1 MKKPTPLS
9 PAPTLAEQADRHVL
23 YELSV
28 QCAEAEVDFI
38 DDTFRSLRGRR
49 ARWLREDFCGTASVS
64 CEWVRRRKTN
74 RAIGVDL
81 DPAVLEWGA
90 TQNVVQLDAEA
101 RDRVTLLN
109 QDVRL
114 VDTRPQD
121 LILAMNF
128 SYWLLMDRQALK
140 QYFDGVRSSLKNDGI
155 FFLDAYG
162 GYDSFRVITEERTI
176 DGPDGS
182 FTYVWEQEA
191 YDPISGRLRC
201 NIHFAF
207 EDGSRLDRA
216 FSYDWRLWT
225 LPEIRE
231 LLKEA
236 GFSRITVY
244 WQGWDE
250 NGEPDGNFEPAE
262 AGEAEAGWIC
272 YLTAEK

>member
-38 DDTFRSLRGRR
+38 DDTFRSLRGRK
-49 ARWLREDFCGTASVS
+49 ARSLREDFCGTASVS

-81 DPAVLEWGA
+81 DPTVLEWGA
-90 TQNVVQLDAEA
+90 TQNVLQLDAEA
-101 RDRVTLLN
+101 RDRVTLMN

-128 SYWLLMDRQALK
+128 SYWLLMDRQTLK

-182 FTYVWEQEA
+182 FTYIWEQEA

-207 EDGSRLDRA
+207 EDGSRLNRA

-231 LLKEA
+231 LLHEA
-236 GFSRITVY
+236 GFPRVIVY
-244 WQGWDE
+244 WQGWEDDE
-250 NGEPDGNFEPAE
+250 TPDGVFVPTERADPD
-262 AGEAEAGWIC
+262 AGWIC
-272 YLTAEK
+272 YISAEK

>member
-1 MKKPTPLS
+1 MTSADAAS

-28 QCAEAEVDFI
+28 QCADAEVDFI
-38 DDTFRSLRGRR
+38 DHNFRLLRGRS
-49 ARWLREDFCGTASVS
+49 ARSLREDFCGTASIC
-64 CEWVRRRKTN
+64 CEWVQRRKTN

-81 DPAVLEWGA
+81 DPTVLEWGKA
-90 TQNVVQLDAEA
+90 RNLSQLDANA

-109 QDVRL
+109 QDVRD
-114 VDTRPQD
+114 VETSPQD

-128 SYWLLMDRQALK
+128 SYWLLIDRQALK
-140 QYFDGVRSSLKNDGI
+140 CYFEGVRSALKDDGI

-162 GYDSFRVITEERTI
+162 GYDSFRVITEERSI
-176 DGPDGS
+176 DRPDGT
-182 FTYVWEQEA
+182 FTYIWEQEA

-231 LLKEA
+231 LLLEA
-236 GFSRITVY
+236 GFTRVVVY
-244 WQGWDE
+244 WQGWEDDE
-250 NGEPDGNFEPAE
+250 TPDGVFVPTESADPD
-262 AGEAEAGWIC
+262 AGWIC
-272 YLTAEK
+272 YISAER